1 MNNDVLKQK
10 IEFIKGVGPLKAS
23 LLNSEVGIFN
33 LNDMLHYFPF
43 RYEDRSDIKKLT
55 DVKNGSLE
63 GVFYVQV
70 VNKKVVRKFKNRSL
84 KAKVKD
90 ASGYGEMV
98 WVKGIEWV
106 EDKVV
111 VGKKYLV
118 FGKPKLY
125 KNTVSFFSS
134 RNKRKKQ
141 KR

>member
-111 VGKKYLV
+111 VGKKYLE
-118 FGKPKLY
+118 Y
-125 KNTVSFFSS
+125 
-134 RNKRKKQ
+134 NKSELMNFIH
-141 KR
+141 